1 MKTYLLLILLSFS
14 FFSFSQKL
22 IVELYEKQDF
32 VSYRKTT
39 IDSVLMSPDYIFEID
54 NSKTKYVFDLD
65 EKTSSFYREDE
76 FISDLPISFE
86 KISEN
91 LIMIQILQEGVN
103 YGLLINMDSNNESV
117 SWYGFFDFS
126 TTIMKAN
133 RFKIFKRKFI

>member
-39 IDSVLMSPDYIFEID
+39 VDSVLMSPDYIFEID

-133 RFKIFKRKFI
+133 RFKIFKPC

>member
-1 MKTYLLLILLSFS
+1 MKSIFLFLSLFFFS
-14 FFSFSQKL
+14 VSFSQKL

-39 IDSVLMSPDYIFEID
+39 IDSVLMSPDYISDID
-54 NSKTKYVFDLD
+54 SSKTKYVIDLSK
-65 EKTSSFYREDE
+65 KTSLFYREDE

-91 LIMIQILQEGVN
+91 LIMVQILQEGLN
-103 YGLLINMDSNNESV
+103 YGLLINMDPTNESV

-133 RFKIFKRKFI
+133 KFKIFKSC

>member
-32 VSYRKTT
+32 VSYRNTT
-39 IDSVLMSPDYIFEID
+39 VDSVLMNPDYIFEID
-54 NSKTKYVFDLD
+54 NSKTKYVFDLN

-76 FISDLPISFE
+76 IVSVLPISFE
-86 KISEN
+86 KISED
-91 LIMIQILQEGVN
+91 LLQVQILQEGLN
-103 YGLLINMDSNNESV
+103 YGLLINMDPTNESV
-117 SWYGFFDFS
+117 TWYCFFEFS

-133 RFKIFKRKFI
+133 RFKIFKPC

>member
-1 MKTYLLLILLSFS
+1 MKKLFVSFLLLFVSLV
-14 FFSFSQKL
+14 SFSQKL

-39 IDSVLMSPDYIFEID
+39 IDSVLMSPDYISDID
-54 NSKTKYVFDLD
+54 SSKTKYVIDLSK
-65 EKTSSFYREDE
+65 KTSLFYREDE
-76 FISDLPISFE
+76 FICDLPISFE

-91 LIMIQILQEGVN
+91 LIMVQILQEGLN
-103 YGLLINMDSNNESV
+103 YGLLINMDSTNESV

-133 RFKIFKRKFI
+133 KFKIFKSC

>member
-1 MKTYLLLILLSFS
+1 MKNLFVSFLLLFVSLV
-14 FFSFSQKL
+14 SFSQKL

-91 LIMIQILQEGVN
+91 LIMIQILQEGLN
-103 YGLLINMDSNNESV
+103 YGLLINMDPTNESV

-133 RFKIFKRKFI
+133 RFKIFKPC

>member
-1 MKTYLLLILLSFS
+1 MKSIFLFLSLFFFS
-14 FFSFSQKL
+14 VSFSQKL

-39 IDSVLMSPDYIFEID
+39 IDSVLMSPDYISDID
-54 NSKTKYVFDLD
+54 SSKTKYVIDLSK
-65 EKTSSFYREDE
+65 KTSLFYREDE
-76 FISDLPISFE
+76 FICDLPISFE

-91 LIMIQILQEGVN
+91 LIMVQILQEGLN
-103 YGLLINMDSNNESV
+103 YGLLINMDSTNESV

-133 RFKIFKRKFI
+133 KFKIFKSC